1 MIIELKDVSVIFE
14 EKTDVEKIALIDINL
29 SFSTDECLLL
39 VGSTGSGKTTLIYL
53 LDLLIK
59 PSCGTVLYDG
69 VNPFVQ
75 PYEYRKKFGVAF
87 QIPERQFFNET
98 VEEELTYA
106 SKNFR
111 IPYTN
116 EKLHEVLNLVGLKRN
131 ILKESPFKL
140 SGGEQRKVA
149 IASILLHEPEFL
161 IFDEPTAGLD
171 LKGIL
176 GIREI
181 IRRFKESGRGFLI
194 ATHEP
199 ELFKDICD
207 RVITLRNG
215 QIMGDSRL
223 SNINVVF

>member
-1 MIIELKDVSVIFE
+1 MIELKDVSVIFE
-14 EKTDVEKIALIDINL
+14 EKTDVEKIALKDINL

-59 PSCGTVLYDG
+59 PSSGTVLYDG

-181 IRRFKESGRGFLI
+181 ISRFKENGKGFLI

-215 QIMGDSRL
+215 QIMSDSRL